1 MTSGCGPYRYRG
13 KHNSF
18 NIISY
23 IMEFMLPCSR
33 NSETIDKFVPPSLLF
48 FYFILNHR
56 WKKKSNIA
64 PFDIIVKIPRSFF
77 YASSFEPNDIMKC
90 HLFFSSWRAI
100 IKFDFYVHA
109 KFDLNVNKRIHT
121 HTLIKCHLY
130 GSRTL
135 TSSERVFP
143 FIDDVRLR
151 TSIYVFTQRSISI
164 FIRLSSSI

>member
-1 MTSGCGPYRYRG
+1 MEKKIQHRSVRYNRENPTFFFLCIVIRA
-13 KHNSF
+13 KRYNE
-18 NIISY
+18 
-23 IMEFMLPCSR
+23 M
-33 NSETIDKFVPPSLLF
+33 PS
-48 FYFILNHR
+48 
-56 WKKKSNIA
+56 
-64 PFDIIVKIPRSFF
+64 
-77 YASSFEPNDIMKC
+77 
-90 HLFFSSWRAI
+90 FFSSWRAI